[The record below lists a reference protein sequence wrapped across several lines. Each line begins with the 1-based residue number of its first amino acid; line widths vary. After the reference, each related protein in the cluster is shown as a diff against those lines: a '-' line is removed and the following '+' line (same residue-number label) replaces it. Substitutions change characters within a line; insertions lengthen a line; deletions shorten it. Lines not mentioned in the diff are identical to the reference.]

1 MGSRYL
7 CSTRKHLAGAAMK
20 VLIVTAVTLLGLAL
34 AGKNG
39 KDEACGMDPMTMGAL
54 CVSGTAMGAKMETAF
69 ADCYSGPTAEGRQGN
84 QREKEKGKKKGK
96 GKGGKGGKEDKCP
109 DFEDLLTK
117 IDAETAD
124 HQCFMEKME
133 WVDNDGNMLQDVHA
147 ADMASLN
154 TALTEKIDQQEID
167 DCTAEMMGKM
177 GK

>member
-1 MGSRYL
+1 M
-7 CSTRKHLAGAAMK
+7 
-20 VLIVTAVTLLGLAL
+20 
-34 AGKNG
+34 
-39 KDEACGMDPMTMGAL
+39 
-54 CVSGTAMGAKMETAF
+54 
-69 ADCYSGPTAEGRQGN
+69 GPTAEGRARKG
-84 QREKEKGKKKGK
+84 KGKGKKGKGK

-177 GK
+177 GKEGEEWQHLILKIKSPH